1 MSILFCSLVADVV
14 IFNSNFNM
22 ESFLSSINSFL
33 KLMPDYRPK
42 GLSEAIRPKCK
53 VLYFPLMSD
62 SQISEALPMK
72 DSYTQGEKLVTN
84 LEHEHFTKETTITKV
99 SFD

>member
-1 MSILFCSLVADVV
+1 M

-42 GLSEAIRPKCK
+42 GLSEVIRPKCK
-53 VLYFPLMSD
+53 VVYFPLMAG
-62 SQISEALPMK
+62 SQTSEALAMK
-72 DSYTQGEKLVTN
+72 DSYKQGEKSFPN
-84 LEHEHFTKETTITKV
+84 LEQEHFTSETTVTKV
-99 SFD
+99 SSA

>member
-1 MSILFCSLVADVV
+1 M

-42 GLSEAIRPKCK
+42 GLSEVIRPKCK
-53 VLYFPLMSD
+53 VVYFPLMAD
-62 SQISEALPMK
+62 SQTSEALAMN
-72 DSYTQGEKLVTN
+72 DSYKQDQKSVPN
-84 LEHEHFTKETTITKV
+84 LEQDHFTKFNETTVTKV
-99 SFD
+99 SCD